1 MELGELKVFVTV
13 ATERSFSRAAIKL
26 RRTQPA
32 VSQAVRRLEEDL
44 GEVLFDRSTKSVK
57 LTQAGDALLPDAIR
71 LLKMADEA
79 VATVRQLSQ
88 QDRTV
93 VRIGGDEP
101 DAHILLPALS
111 TFLLQ
116 QPHLSVDFRRV
127 ADLDVLAAV
136 GAGTIDIGI
145 TTREHVPAP
154 LCAVPVPVVAAGFCV
169 LLPKSHPFASLRELP
184 VTVLQSERLVTLA
197 GLPLP
202 ESIAT
207 RATDDAAS
215 PTGVFV
221 VMPGLDTL
229 KHAVANGLGIGVVPR
244 AAVSS
249 LTAAGLVAIPLPA
262 ARAARARTL
271 VHRDT
276 DGQRTAV
283 AGFVAALRCAEEECG
298 LRKAPIAMR
307 AAR

>member
-1 MELGELKVFVTV
+1 MQLGELKVFVTV
-13 ATERSFSRAAIKL
+13 ATEHSFSRAAIKL
-26 RRTQPA
+26 CRTQPA

-44 GEVLFDRSTKSVK
+44 GELLFDRSTKSVK

-71 LLKMADEA
+71 LLRMADEA

-88 QDRTV
+88 RDRAV
-93 VRIGGDEP
+93 LRIGGDEP
-101 DAHILLPALS
+101 DAHILLPVLS

-116 QPHLSVDFRRV
+116 QPHISVEFRRV
-127 ADLDVLAAV
+127 ADLDVLAEV

-145 TTREHVPAP
+145 TTRERVPAP
-154 LCAVPVPVVAAGFCV
+154 LCAVPVPVVSTGFCV
-169 LLPKSHPFASLRELP
+169 LLPKSHAFASWPELP
-184 VTVLQSERLVTLA
+184 VTVLHSERLITLA

-202 ESIAT
+202 EWVT
-207 RATDDAAS
+207 MRATGDAAP

-221 VMPGLDTL
+221 VMPGLDSL
-229 KHAVANGLGIGVVPR
+229 KHAVANGLGIGIVPR

-249 LTAAGLVAIPLPA
+249 LTPAGLVAIPLPA

-271 VHRDT
+271 VYRDT

-283 AGFVAALRCAEEECG
+283 EDFVEALRCAGEDRG
-298 LRKAPIAMR
+298 SRKAPITMR